1 MRILTIILAFLNG
14 AYMLFDGA
22 YVMLNG
28 KYFGPAKPGP
38 WSALFAK
45 INIDV
50 FKLGPL
56 FIVWGLAWL
65 TLAFLIGQKRKIAK
79 TLGLGIA
86 VLTLWYLPVG
96 TLISVVVI
104 ISLLSRKAGV

>member
-1 MRILTIILAFLNG
+1 MRILTIILAFING

-22 YVMLNG
+22 YVMRNG

-38 WSALFAK
+38 WSALFEK
-45 INIDV
+45 LGVDV

-56 FIVWGLAWL
+56 FVVWGLAWL
-65 TLAFLIGQKRKIAK
+65 ILAFLIVQKKKIAK
-79 TLGLGIA
+79 TLGLAIA

-96 TLISVVVI
+96 ALISVMVI

>member
-22 YVMLNG
+22 FVMLNG

-38 WSALFAK
+38 WSALFEK
-45 INIDV
+45 LGVDV

-56 FIVWGLAWL
+56 FMAWGLAWL
-65 TLAFLIGQKRKIAK
+65 TLAFLMGQKHKIAK